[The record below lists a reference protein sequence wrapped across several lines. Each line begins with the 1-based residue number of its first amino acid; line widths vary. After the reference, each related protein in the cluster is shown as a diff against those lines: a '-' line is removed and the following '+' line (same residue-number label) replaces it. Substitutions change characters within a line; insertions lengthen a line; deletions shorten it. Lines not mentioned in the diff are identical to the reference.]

1 MKFPFRSAL
10 PAILLLIIPLIATAQ
25 GPPVDSKTK
34 LIDHIL
40 SEIPLVAELNE
51 APRDIEAQ
59 FSQNPLGLSADKNSR
74 MIDLFE
80 EGFIID
86 SLLKDVEETFSSEFN
101 DDHAQSVNGW
111 LAKESTQKVHAAE
124 EASSTLQG
132 ARRRVVRMYELEQD
146 PPSEERQNIIQSLI
160 KATSAVE
167 SAIESQTILF
177 RSIVSAF
184 SILSDQR
191 TFSESQIDGIV
202 DNYRLQ
208 IQGEMEN
215 EIKNEYLITYYDL
228 DNEVLKEFASFYETE
243 AGNWLNA
250 TTTQGIQTAYRN
262 AADRFVESVRDD
274 N

>member
-10 PAILLLIIPLIATAQ
+10 SAILIIIIPLLATAQ
-25 GPPVDSKTK
+25 GSSVDAKAK

-40 SEIPLVAELNE
+40 SEIPLTAELND

-59 FSQNPLGLSADKNSR
+59 FSQNPLGLPADKNNR
-74 MIDLFE
+74 MIDLFAQ
-80 EGFIID
+80 GFIID
-86 SLLKDVEETFSSEFN
+86 SLETDIEETFSSQFN
-101 DDHAQSVNGW
+101 GDHARSVNSW
-111 LAKESTQKVHAAE
+111 LDAESTQKVHAAE
-124 EASSTLQG
+124 GTSASLQG

-146 PPSEERQNIIQSLI
+146 PPTEERQNIILSLI
-160 KATSAVE
+160 EATSAVE

-208 IQGEMEN
+208 IQAEMEN

-228 DNEVLKEFASFYETE
+228 DNKVLKEYASFYETE

-250 TTTQGIQTAYRN
+250 TTTQGIRTAYQN
-262 AADRFVESVRDD
+262 AADRFIESVRSD

>member
-1 MKFPFRSAL
+1 M
-10 PAILLLIIPLIATAQ
+10 
-25 GPPVDSKTK
+25 DSKAK

-40 SEIPLVAELNE
+40 SEIPLTAELNE

-59 FSQNPLGLSADKNSR
+59 FSQNPLGLPAEINNR
-74 MIDLFE
+74 MIDLFAQ
-80 EGFIID
+80 GFIID
-86 SLLKDVEETFSSEFN
+86 SLKTDIEETFNSQFN
-101 DDHAQSVNGW
+101 DDHARSVNSW
-111 LAKESTQKVHAAE
+111 LEKESTQKVHVAK
-124 EASSTLQG
+124 EATASLQG

-146 PPSEERQNIIQSLI
+146 PPTEERQNIIHSLI
-160 KATSAVE
+160 ETTSAVE
-167 SAIESQTILF
+167 SAIESQIILF

-191 TFSESQIDGIV
+191 TFTESQIDGIV

-228 DNEVLKEFASFYETE
+228 DNEVLKEYVSFYETE

-250 TTTQGIQTAYRN
+250 TMTQGIQTAYQN
-262 AADRFVESVRDD
+262 AADRFVESVRSDK
-274 N
+274 